1 MIRTTRPL
9 AALAATAALVAAP
22 TAALAAGATQYQAVF
37 DAGTAGPITSSVRGT
52 LTIQPGTGGN
62 TRVVG
67 DVTGLAANSLFVA
80 VPYSDPRCTPLPGIT
95 AFPSGTW
102 YTDATGSAHV
112 DVQVNPQSINP
123 LGSFSA
129 DQTRSVSIRR
139 VVAQSQPIPIGVP
152 TNLVLVPTSTPTV
165 PNVAYVEAC
174 DTSPDPVQ

>member
-1 MIRTTRPL
+1 M
-9 AALAATAALVAAP
+9 
-22 TAALAAGATQYQAVF
+22 AAGPAQYRAVF
-37 DAGTAGPITSSVRGT
+37 DVTTAGPITSSVRGT
-52 LTIQPGTGGN
+52 LTVQPGTAGN

-102 YTDATGSAHV
+102 FTDATGAAHV
-112 DVQVNPQSINP
+112 DVQVNPRSINP
-123 LGSFSA
+123 LGSFSS

-139 VVAQSQPIPIGVP
+139 VVAQSQPIPVGVP
-152 TNLVLVPTSTPTV
+152 TNLVTVSVSSSLTGPVTIPTSTPTV